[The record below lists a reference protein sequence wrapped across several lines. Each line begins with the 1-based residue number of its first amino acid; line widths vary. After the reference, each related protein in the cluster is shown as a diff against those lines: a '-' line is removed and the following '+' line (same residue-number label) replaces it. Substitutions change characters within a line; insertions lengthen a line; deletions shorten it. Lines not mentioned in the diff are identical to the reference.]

1 MLDPLATHPIHGAYR
16 RQEPDADYRAA
27 HGLNWSRL
35 KVLDKSPL
43 HYKHA
48 IDHPRADTPALSLGR
63 AFHAAL
69 LEPDRYAAEF
79 RVWPGSRAGR
89 VWEAVQANLSA
100 DRVVFFADVAARRGK
115 AWTEAKDAAPD
126 GAVILVGAEQRE
138 YLEIV
143 SDLPSNVVWLTQGEA
158 DTVAAM
164 VKGARS
170 NPRVLS
176 LLSAD
181 GMAEVSL
188 YWTEGEGQYARRM
201 KARADLVIT
210 YADRVLLVDLKS
222 SRDVDPRSFGAAAA
236 RFGYHGQLAHY
247 AHGLEQV
254 YRLPVECIIIAV
266 ESSAPHDSAVYHL
279 DDLAM
284 EAGRQMRDRLLAELA
299 ECEAAQEW
307 PGQVPHA
314 ATLQLPMWA
323 MPDIDGAAFTYP
335 EEN

>member
-16 RQEPDADYRAA
+16 RQEPDAEYRAA

-48 IDHPRADTPALSLGR
+48 LENPRADTPALSLGR
-63 AFHAAL
+63 AFHCAL
-69 LEPDRYAAEF
+69 LEPDRYAAEY
-79 RVWPGSRAGR
+79 RVWPGSRVGH
-89 VWEAVQANLSA
+89 VWDAVQANLDG
-100 DRVVFFADVAARRGK
+100 DRAVFFADVAARRGK
-115 AWTEAKDAAPD
+115 AWAEAKDAAPD
-126 GAVILVGAEQRE
+126 GAVILVGAEQAE
-138 YLEIV
+138 YLDIV
-143 SDLPSNVVWLTQGEA
+143 KDLPPGVVWLTQGEA

-164 VKGARS
+164 VEGAR
-170 NPRVLS
+170 NHPRVLS

-188 YWTEGEGQYARRM
+188 YWTEGEGKDARRM

-210 YADRVLLVDLKS
+210 YADRVILVDLKS
-222 SRDVDPRSFGAAAA
+222 ARDVDPRSFGAAAA

-254 YRLPVECIIIAV
+254 YKLPVECCIIAV
-266 ESSAPHDSAVYHL
+266 ESSAPHDAAVYHL

-284 EAGRQMRDRLLAELA
+284 EAGCQMRDRLLSELA

-314 ATLQLPMWA
+314 ATLQLPVWA
-323 MPDIDGAAFTYP
+323 LPDIDGAAFTYP
-335 EEN
+335 EED